1 VRWFKLLSHWEDD
14 PWVQSLEAEYGL
26 EGIARYIRL
35 CCLVAAQ
42 MDGSDKCSVTISWDK
57 FKSLTKFYHVKE
69 AVCFMRF
76 CFPHIQ
82 FSVILTSGRM
92 VKIEPVRPELITQ
105 DGLVRFPSDTNPL
118 TIRTKSAI
126 NTLII
131 SIPNLLKYRDETS
144 KKSGR
149 VPAQETRDKRQEI
162 QRIGSSSFQ
171 SCKASLLS
179 LPDPVKI
186 VFEAWQAAP
195 GVSHSRRLSGHE
207 GPIRSA
213 IEYLGDPD
221 KVVRV
226 IQRYG
231 HVMVNAEGK
240 YRPVYSWGINDFL
253 SRRGHYNL
261 DRFSRDNWEDEF
273 LAWHTG
279 RQFKTVEQLTEDL

>member
-1 VRWFKLLSHWEDD
+1 MRWFKLLSSWDADD
-14 PWVQSLEAEYGL
+14 WVQSIKADFGSDGLLWYILCLSIVAEG
-26 EGIARYIRL
+26 
-35 CCLVAAQ
+35 
-42 MDGSDKCSVTISWDK
+42 MDGSKRCSRSVSWQ
-57 FKSLTKFYHVKE
+57 SLKDRLGFYHDK
-69 AVCFMRF
+69 RF
-76 CFPHIQ
+76 LEFCLACEGHVQ
-82 FSVILTSGRM
+82 FSVRLS
-92 VKIEPVRPELITQ
+92 
-105 DGLVRFPSDTNPL
+105 
-118 TIRTKSAI
+118 RTRQIVAICSQSAPDLLSI
-126 NTLII
+126 CHRSAFDLLII
-131 SIPNLLKYRDETS
+131 CCPKLLKYRDETS

-149 VPAQETRDKRQEI
+149 AREQELELDPERDQKLVKPSI
-162 QRIGSSSFQ
+162 Q
-171 SCKASLLS
+171 SCQTKLLE
-179 LPDPVKI
+179 LPDPVKV

-207 GPIRSA
+207 GPIRAA

-273 LAWHTG
+273 LAWHSG
-279 RQFKTVEQLTEDL
+279 RVFKTVEQLTEDL